1 MTNVQYM
8 SDFEF
13 TTDHILGELF
23 GYENSAAMD
32 QPISSIAIKER
43 MTK

>member
-13 TTDHILGELF
+13 TTNHILGELC
-23 GYENSAAMD
+23 GYEYSAAMD
-32 QPISSIAIKER
+32 HPVSSTAIKER
-43 MTK
+43 MAK